1 MEIAL
6 TMNKSKY
13 IVSIDFSPNKNYNTE
28 LPEELYIKTP
38 LGNMFNSKLSQKS
51 LIQLHDLVTI
61 IDEIHRIS
69 ISRKHVTLKQT
80 LNTKLGRINI
90 NIKTVGKTYNLL
102 QVFLLT
108 LLTASIVF
116 VLTYLVIK

>member
-1 MEIAL
+1 
-6 TMNKSKY
+6 MNKSKY